1 MAEGDFLP
9 EYEAIKARWTGNG
22 LAEAKILD
30 LGEWDAG
37 EDEAPIPPRKWL
49 LGNLFCRQFVSS
61 VLGDGAV
68 GKTSFRIACA
78 LAMVTG
84 KPITGDHVFMRCRVL
99 LICFEDG
106 KDELRRR
113 VRAAMPHHGIE
124 AAEVREWLFLATV
137 TRSHLKLATIEN
149 GSLKA
154 GSLAELLPEVINRR
168 QIDALILDP
177 FVKTHAVPENDNNAI
192 DFVGGILSDLAI
204 QHNIAV
210 DAPHHTRKRPADPGN
225 ADTGRGASSLKDGG
239 RLVFTLTKMPDDQ
252 AKLFNL
258 SDGEKQRLIRLD
270 SAKVN
275 LAPPAAS
282 ARWFRLVGVPIGNGA
297 AAYPNGDEV
306 QTVEKW
312 TPPDVWKGLTADILN
327 KILNDID
334 RGLPGGKLYSNHNR
348 AEDRAVANVIRTYLP
363 DLSVEQARA
372 MARTWEKNAVLVPD
386 TYRDGDARKPKQGLR
401 VNASN
406 RPGPR
411 AQ

>member
-1 MAEGDFLP
+1 MTEGDFLP

-154 GSLAELLPEVINRR
+154 ESLAELLPEVINRR
-168 QIDALILDP
+168 QIDARSSIRSSKRTP
-177 FVKTHAVPENDNNAI
+177 SPRTTIMQSTSSAGSSVIWPYSTTSP
-192 DFVGGILSDLAI
+192 S
-204 QHNIAV
+204 
-210 DAPHHTRKRPADPGN
+210 TRRTIPANGPPIP
-225 ADTGRGASSLKDGG
+225 
-239 RLVFTLTKMPDDQ
+239 VMPTQ
-252 AKLFNL
+252 
-258 SDGEKQRLIRLD
+258 
-270 SAKVN
+270 
-275 LAPPAAS
+275 
-282 ARWFRLVGVPIGNGA
+282 A
-297 AAYPNGDEV
+297 AAP
-306 QTVEKW
+306 
-312 TPPDVWKGLTADILN
+312 A
-327 KILNDID
+327 
-334 RGLPGGKLYSNHNR
+334 H
-348 AEDRAVANVIRTYLP
+348 
-363 DLSVEQARA
+363 
-372 MARTWEKNAVLVPD
+372 
-386 TYRDGDARKPKQGLR
+386 
-401 VNASN
+401 
-406 RPGPR
+406 
-411 AQ
+411 